1 MIQEHSE
8 EMTAYRQANPQM
20 TDEEV
25 AAYME
30 QHQIQIREET
40 KTEWQERLEQ
50 WQQNRIQNQENT
62 QNTDTE

>member
-1 MIQEHSE
+1 MQK
-8 EMTAYRQANPQM
+8 
-20 TDEEV
+20 
-25 AAYME
+25 
-30 QHQIQIREET
+30 HQIQVREET